1 MVTKSEVAM
10 YGTLSQLFH
19 SLRFNG
25 KTPIISPGLT
35 KNCLFFG
42 CPMKET
48 TLLLLSTENLL
59 LVVHTRNLTV
69 IYFTINV
76 CDTLRDLVPF
86 VQFKKR

>member
-1 MVTKSEVAM
+1 M

-19 SLRFNG
+19 PLRFNG

-35 KNCLFFG
+35 KNFLFFG

-48 TLLLLSTENLL
+48 NLLLLSTENLL
-59 LVVHTRNLTV
+59 LVAHIRNLTV
-69 IYFTINV
+69 IYFTIDI

-86 VQFKKR
+86 LQFKKR